1 MGDLIF
7 VGVVLVFFGLMA
19 GFVVLCDRVIGP
31 DSSSDLAVDHD
42 EEIATSEEEVAA

>member
-7 VGVVLVFFGLMA
+7 VPVVLVFFGLMA

-31 DSSSDLAVDHD
+31 DSASDLAVEDD
-42 EEIATSEEEVAA
+42 EELAASEEEVAA